1 MIEGYIIDL
10 LRTNDCVIVP
20 GFGGFLT
27 HKESSK
33 ILSQKREITPPKTGI
48 IFNRGLDRNDG
59 LLCHFLAE
67 KTRETF
73 RFAQAKI
80 DETVNTWKKRLEEE
94 KSLEIEGIGFFSL
107 NNESKWQFAP
117 VETGLQF
124 HNSFG
129 LTNVQLFDAEKVDQK
144 KLKLVSHHESEIK
157 VKKIS
162 LGWVYGGLAA
172 TAITILSFFIAPQI
186 QTYLHPAPAAVYTN
200 KAVPE
205 INQAPIPQTENNSFL
220 AAAAALQPET
230 ANNSIITST
239 APAQTIENN
248 TFLAAV
254 STLKL
259 APITINTIS
268 SVASPEPETTNTQQ
282 ANNSVKASSGAYYV
296 VGGSFLV
303 QRNAKKFA
311 KLLEQKGYKSQIVHN
326 SNGFFNVSYVKE
338 ADSASAAEQL
348 NKLKIQ
354 ENQQAWIL
362 KW

>member
-20 GFGGFLT
+20 GFGGFLA
-27 HKESSK
+27 HKEPAK
-33 ILSQKREITPPKTGI
+33 ILTQKREIAPPKIGI

-59 LLCHFLAE
+59 LLSHFLAE
-67 KTRETF
+67 RTKETF
-73 RFAQAKI
+73 RQAQTKI

-94 KSLEIEGIGFFSL
+94 KSLEIGGIGFFSL
-107 NNESKWQFAP
+107 NNENKWQFAP

-129 LTNVQLFDAEKVDQK
+129 LTNVQLFEADKADQK
-144 KLKLVSHHESEIK
+144 KLKLVSHHENEIK

-162 LGWVYGGLAA
+162 RGWVYGGLAA
-172 TAITILSFFIAPQI
+172 AAIAILAFFIAPQV
-186 QTYLHPAPAAVYTN
+186 QTYLHPTPPVAYTD
-200 KAVPE
+200 KVVPE
-205 INQAPIPQTENNSFL
+205 ITQAPLPPSENNSFL

-230 ANNSIITST
+230 ANILTT
-239 APAQTIENN
+239 PAQTVENN

-254 STLKL
+254 SALK
-259 APITINTIS
+259 PETIAINSASPT
-268 SVASPEPETTNTQQ
+268 ASPEPETTNAQSSNIATSTQ
-282 ANNSVKASSGAYYV
+282 VKTSSGAYYV
-296 VGGSFLV
+296 VGGSFKI
-303 QRNAKKFA
+303 QSNAKKFA
-311 KLLEQKGYKSQIVHN
+311 KELEQKGYKSQIVHN

-338 ADSASAAEQL
+338 ADSTSAAGQL